1 MTVIF
6 FCILEGKKVHAYM
19 FMKTKNGFFECVGFF
34 FKHLKNVEICKKVKG
49 DCEIK

>member
-6 FCILEGKKVHAYM
+6 FCILEGKKVHIHENKKKMGSLNAL
-19 FMKTKNGFFECVGFF
+19 GF

-49 DCEIK
+49 NCEIK